1 MIRPVLLTVSHVL
14 VTAVGFVAGVYAL
27 PIIVEPPAP
36 AMTELQM
43 RADGARFTGTF
54 RRDLPDSD
62 FLHWGEGTVAVDSA
76 AISMRGELTPG
87 PDYKLYLSPEPV
99 TTAAEFQAVK
109 ARAVALGDVRSFH
122 GFVISVPPSVA
133 VEQYA
138 SVVIWC
144 ETFEKFITAAQY
156 R

>member
-1 MIRPVLLTVSHVL
+1 MIRPLLLTLSHVL

-36 AMTELQM
+36 ASTELQM
-43 RADGARFTGTF
+43 LADGARFTGTF
-54 RRDLPDSD
+54 RRDLPGSD
-62 FLHWGEGTVAVDSA
+62 FLHWGEGTVAVGA
-76 AISMRGELTPG
+76 TAVSMSGELTPG
-87 PDYKLYLSPEPV
+87 PDYKLYLSPVPV

-109 ARAVALGDVRSFH
+109 ARAIKLGDVRSFH
-122 GFVISVPPSVA
+122 GFMVAVPPSVDIA
-133 VEQYA
+133 RYD

>member
-1 MIRPVLLTVSHVL
+1 MIKPVLLTVSYVL
-14 VTAVGFVAGVYAL
+14 VAAVGFIAGVYVL

-36 AMTELQM
+36 SMADLQM
-43 RADGARFTGTF
+43 HADGARFTGTF
-54 RRDLPDSD
+54 RRDLPGSD
-62 FLHWGEGTVAVDSA
+62 FLHWGEGTFSVGPTAV
-76 AISMRGELTPG
+76 SMRGELAPG
-87 PDYKLYLSPEPV
+87 PDYKVYLSPEPV
-99 TTAAEFQAVK
+99 ATAAEFQAVK

-122 GFVISVPPSVA
+122 GFVISVPPPVA
-133 VEQYA
+133 VEQYV